1 MNKKIPDQFGF
12 YAVLTD
18 PLKGYEYLTSTCV
31 QYNVAFVQLR
41 MKSAL
46 ESEVY
51 RIAKLM
57 KKITDGTR
65 TKLVINDFPQIAA
78 DVGADAVHVGQN
90 DQSYDEVRN
99 IVGTDMI
106 VGIST
111 HSEQQAINTSK
122 CSPDY
127 IGAGPVYPTPTKK
140 IPDPAIGTEGLKKIL
155 GCIAIPAVAIGG
167 INLDNFREVLDA
179 GAVNFCMVRQVTQAA
194 DPGRIIKTIQT
205 IYNEY
210 YPGFYR

>member
-18 PLKGYEYLTSTCV
+18 PLKGYEYLTSACV
-31 QYNVAFVQLR
+31 EYNVAFVQLR
-41 MKSAL
+41 IKNGPIDTIYTTAQ
-46 ESEVY
+46 
-51 RIAKLM
+51 AM

-65 TKLVINDFPQIAA
+65 TKLVINDYPQIAA
-78 DVGADAVHVGQN
+78 DIGADAVHVGQ
-90 DQSYDEVRN
+90 DDLSYDEVRN
-99 IVGTDMI
+99 IVGPDMI
-106 VGIST
+106 IGMST
-111 HSEQQAINTSK
+111 HSELQAIKTSTFN
-122 CSPDY
+122 PDY

-140 IPDPAIGTEGLKKIL
+140 IPDPAIGTEGLKKIIS
-155 GCIAIPAVAIGG
+155 CTSVPAVAIGG

-210 YPGFYR
+210 YPEFY

>member
-18 PLKGYEYLTSTCV
+18 PLKGYEYLTKACV
-31 QYNVAFVQLR
+31 EYNVTFVQLR
-41 MKSAL
+41 IKNGPLDIIYTTA
-46 ESEVY
+46 E
-51 RIAKLM
+51 AM

-65 TKLVINDFPQIAA
+65 TRLVINDYPQVAVDI
-78 DVGADAVHVGQN
+78 GADAVHVGQ
-90 DQSYDEVRN
+90 DDLSYDEVRN
-99 IVGTDMI
+99 IVGPDMI
-106 VGIST
+106 IGIST
-111 HSEQQAINTSK
+111 HSQQQAIKTSQHN
-122 CSPDY
+122 PDY

-140 IPDPAIGTEGLKKIL
+140 IPDPAIGPEGLSKIL
-155 GCIAIPAVAIGG
+155 SSTTIPAVAIGG

-210 YPGFYR
+210 YPDFY